1 MQRIPIVTCS
11 LSSSFYFAP
20 RWSDAAPRGGTAR
33 FRAIA
38 IPRPYNDTATSTARP
53 ASTTVAGLLFWVC
66 CIRKVCM
73 HAPAAVVLCHVRR
86 FAVPHRA
93 ASIPRPYNTA
103 TSSARPAST
112 TVAGLLF
119 WLRCMK
125 KLCTS
130 TTPNKGGNFQ
140 LTRAWFNPTK
150 TCSRSPQPTG
160 RSSLRFPTRAASFP
174 GVAIS
179 PRPRGRRRWN
189 PEKR

>member
-1 MQRIPIVTCS
+1 MPRRRSFS
-11 LSSSFYFAP
+11 LS
-20 RWSDAAPRGGTAR
+20 
-33 FRAIA
+33 
-38 IPRPYNDTATSTARP
+38 
-53 ASTTVAGLLFWVC
+53 
-66 CIRKVCM
+66 
-73 HAPAAVVLCHVRR
+73 RR

-174 GVAIS
+174 GVA
-179 PRPRGRRRWN
+179 RPRGRRSWN
-189 PEKR
+189 PTKRLFHTHGRAETPPKNAPEAHSPQVDRPLNARTRAANFLRVVICGSFFFFDAGPFFLCRGDSL